1 MPTTQVNVTVPAL
14 PEFARSV
21 RMMAANLAVVC
32 HMSVDD
38 VEDVRMAAEEGFV
51 YTCATRPQTC
61 AITFTLE
68 PHCMSM
74 DFCLGTC
81 DFKEDTSQQ
90 DFELVNLMLNAVCD
104 ACYETDEHTLHL
116 EESFG
121 GVHAE

>member
-1 MPTTQVNVTVPAL
+1 
-14 PEFARSV
+14 
-21 RMMAANLAVVC
+21 MAANLAVVC

-116 EESFG
+116 EKSFG